1 MQVFSWEFSE
11 ILKNNFFTEH
21 LRRTASRHF
30 HSLNNL
36 TVFLQSSELIETRL
50 FIFANMF
57 YHGFQAWWISWALHL
72 ENFRSSRPQVFSK
85 IGVLRNFEKFSE
97 CFFFY
102 KVAGLRV
109 ATLSKKRLWHGC
121 FPVNFCEV
129 SKNTFSYRTPPV
141 AASETLPNKWPI
153 EAAVRMCSSKK
164 VFVKI
169 SQISQV
175 FSREIC
181 EMFTF
186 SQNNSSGCFLSQ

>member
-1 MQVFSWEFSE
+1 MFSWEFSE

-85 IGVLRNFEKFSE
+85 KGVLRNFEKFTE
-97 CFFFY
+97 CLFFN

-129 SKNTFSYRTPPV
+129 SKNTFSYRNT
-141 AASETLPNKWPI
+141 SG
-153 EAAVRMCSSKK
+153 
-164 VFVKI
+164 
-169 SQISQV
+169 
-175 FSREIC
+175 
-181 EMFTF
+181 
-186 SQNNSSGCFLSQ
+186 GCFWNFTKQMTHRSSRSHVFFKKGVRKNFTNFTGIFSWNLWNVYFFTE